1 MYHRIDLS
9 GYTPGIMP
17 VSNVISTTPI
27 VFINGERDGGR
38 EGGGGSK
45 VLIFISL
52 NRILSSQ
59 DVITTYRRHSS

>member
-38 EGGGGSK
+38 GGSK

>member
-38 EGGGGSK
+38 GGGSK

>member
-38 EGGGGSK
+38 KGEGGGEQGID
-45 VLIFISL
+45 LYFA
-52 NRILSSQ
+52 
-59 DVITTYRRHSS
+59 